1 MMHPVSKERYQVM
14 FNLLKDQLPAIVATH
29 TSLSLVSIINGER
42 AWYDLKASESE
53 GQFTY
58 RVVFVKD
65 TNGIWRI
72 LEF

>member
-1 MMHPVSKERYQVM
+1 MMHPVSSVRYQTM

-29 TSLSLVSIINGER
+29 ANLTLVSIINEER
-42 AWYDLKASESE
+42 AWYDLRASESE

-65 TNGIWRI
+65 TNGLWRI